1 MPQQQKDS
9 LAVKSD
15 SIKQAVTFS
24 YPHIFSNHSL
34 KPSHFAAEP
43 RKEQKEMWPVAVLGF
58 SLILLVYLRVNSARR
73 FFQIIRA
80 FFSLSYTRQLVR
92 EEYRL
97 NKGTSIALI
106 ALFIITTSLFMFNL
120 NNYYGFFEISSNSF
134 LEFLI
139 ICGIIVLVYFFK
151 IIINLILA
159 FVVDE
164 SERIDEYIFNVFM
177 MNKAIGF
184 FLFPVVIFLHYARI
198 DTHILLVVGLV
209 IASFFYFIRIF
220 RGFTIGYGGRGI
232 SVFHLFLYL
241 CTLEILPLVVLIKLL
256 VTKI

>member
-1 MPQQQKDS
+1 MPDQIKDT
-9 LAVKSD
+9 LILKSD
-15 SIKQAVTFS
+15 SVKPAAFYNYEHVFSGHLLRPTHLSAEVSKKQKV
-24 YPHIFSNHSL
+24 Y
-34 KPSHFAAEP
+34 
-43 RKEQKEMWPVAVLGF
+43 WPVLVLLF

-106 ALFIITTSLFMFNL
+106 ALFIITSSIFLFNL
-120 NNYYGFFEISSNSF
+120 NSYYGFFKFSIPGYLSF
-134 LEFLI
+134 LV
-139 ICGIIVLVYFFK
+139 ICSAVLLVYFFK
-151 IIINLILA
+151 IGINMLLSFI
-159 FVVDE
+159 VNE

-184 FLFPVVIFLHYARI
+184 FLFPVVIALQYVHVETYY
-198 DTHILLVVGLV
+198 LLVSGLV
-209 IASFFYFIRIF
+209 IALFFYSIRIF
-220 RGFTIGYGGRGI
+220 RGFVIGYAGKGI